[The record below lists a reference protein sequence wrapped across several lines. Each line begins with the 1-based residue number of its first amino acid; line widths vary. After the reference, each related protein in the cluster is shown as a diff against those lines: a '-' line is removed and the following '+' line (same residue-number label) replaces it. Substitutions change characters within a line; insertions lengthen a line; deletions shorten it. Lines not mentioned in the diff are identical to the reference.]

1 MSTFIR
7 RRRRREHGNDGA
19 INDFDYFELDQ
30 VVQLDVHPFPVMRSV
45 ALLGTGLLG
54 EAIGRRLLQ
63 QGVSLF
69 VWNRSQKR
77 SNALIDAGAQALS
90 SPCEAPHSCNSVI
103 TVLRDG
109 PVTAAVLKDI
119 GPLDGSTLITMG
131 TVGITESQSLA
142 RQAAQQGG
150 HYLEAPVL
158 GSKPQAL
165 NGSLLVMAGGEAQV
179 FEEQQP
185 LLSHLSQEPLLVGP
199 VGSGAATKLA
209 LNQLIA
215 SLTHSFSLSL
225 QLIQRAG
232 VPVETFMNI
241 LRTSALYAPTFDKKL
256 QRMLDHNY
264 ADPNFSTALLRK
276 DLRLFLE
283 EATTAGLQEHGLTG
297 LLSLLEQAKGT
308 ELDDQ
313 DYCALHELTVLP

>member
-1 MSTFIR
+1 M
-7 RRRRREHGNDGA
+7 
-19 INDFDYFELDQ
+19 
-30 VVQLDVHPFPVMRSV
+30 PSV

-54 EAIGRRLLQ
+54 ESIGQRLLQ
-63 QGVSLF
+63 RGVSLY
-69 VWNRSQKR
+69 VWNRTQGR
-77 SNALIDAGAQALS
+77 CRDLIEAGAQALN
-90 SPCEAPHSCNSVI
+90 SPSEAARCCDSLI

-109 PVTAAVLKDI
+109 PITAAVLKDI
-119 GPLDGSTLITMG
+119 GALDGSTLITMG
-131 TVGITESQSLA
+131 TVGVTESQTLA
-142 RQAAQQGG
+142 QQAAQQGG
-150 HYLEAPVL
+150 RYLEAPVL

-179 FEEQQP
+179 FEAQQP
-185 LLSHLSQEPLLVGP
+185 LLSHLCQEPLLVGP

-232 VPVETFMNI
+232 VPVETFMAI
-241 LRTSALYAPTFDKKL
+241 LRPSALYAPTFDKKL
-256 QRMLDHNY
+256 QRMLDHTY

-283 EATTAGLQEHGLTG
+283 EAATAGLQDQGLSG

-308 ELDDQ
+308 DLDEQ
-313 DYCALHELTVLP
+313 DYCALHELTVLR

>member
-1 MSTFIR
+1 M
-7 RRRRREHGNDGA
+7 
-19 INDFDYFELDQ
+19 
-30 VVQLDVHPFPVMRSV
+30 PSV

-54 EAIGRRLLQ
+54 ESIGQRLLQ
-63 QGVSLF
+63 RGVSLY
-69 VWNRSQKR
+69 VWNRTQGR
-77 SNALIDAGAQALS
+77 CRGLIEAGAQALN
-90 SPCEAPHSCNSVI
+90 SPSEAARCCDSLI

-109 PVTAAVLKDI
+109 PITAAVLKDI
-119 GPLDGSTLITMG
+119 GRLDGSTLITMG
-131 TVGITESQSLA
+131 TVGVTESQTLA
-142 RQAAQQGG
+142 EQAAQQGG
-150 HYLEAPVL
+150 RYLEAPVL

-179 FEEQQP
+179 FEAQQP
-185 LLSHLSQEPLLVGP
+185 LLSHLCQEPLLVGP

-232 VPVETFMNI
+232 VPVETFMAI
-241 LRTSALYAPTFDKKL
+241 LRPSALYAPTFDKKL
-256 QRMLDHNY
+256 QRMLDHTY

-283 EATTAGLQEHGLTG
+283 EAATAGLQDQGLSG

-308 ELDDQ
+308 DLDEQ
-313 DYCALHELTVLP
+313 DYCALHELTVLR

>member
-1 MSTFIR
+1 MS
-7 RRRRREHGNDGA
+7 
-19 INDFDYFELDQ
+19 
-30 VVQLDVHPFPVMRSV
+30 SV

-54 EAIGRRLLQ
+54 ESIGQRLLQ
-63 QGVSLF
+63 RGVSLH
-69 VWNRSQKR
+69 VWNRTQDR
-77 SNALIDAGAQALS
+77 SKALVEAGAQALN
-90 SPCEAPHSCNSVI
+90 SPAEAPHCCDSLI

-109 PVTAAVLKDI
+109 PVTAAILNAI

-131 TVGITESQSLA
+131 TVGITESQALA
-142 RQAAQQGG
+142 EQATQQGG
-150 HYLEAPVL
+150 RYLEAPVL

-165 NGSLLVMAGGEAQV
+165 NGSLLVMAGGEEHI
-179 FEEQQP
+179 FEEQRP
-185 LLSHLSQEPLLVGP
+185 LLSHLCQEPQLVGP

-232 VPVETFMNI
+232 VPVETFMAI
-241 LRTSALYAPTFDKKL
+241 LRPSALYAPTFDKKL
-256 QRMLDHNY
+256 QRMLDHSY

-276 DLRLFLE
+276 DLHLFLE
-283 EATTAGLQEHGLTG
+283 EAATAGLQDQGLSG

-308 ELDDQ
+308 ELDEQ
-313 DYCALHELTVLP
+313 DYCALHELTVLR

>member
-1 MSTFIR
+1 M
-7 RRRRREHGNDGA
+7 
-19 INDFDYFELDQ
+19 
-30 VVQLDVHPFPVMRSV
+30 PSV

-54 EAIGRRLLQ
+54 ESIGQRLLQ
-63 QGVSLF
+63 RGVSLY
-69 VWNRSQKR
+69 VWNRTQGR
-77 SNALIDAGAQALS
+77 CRGLIEAGAQALN
-90 SPCEAPHSCNSVI
+90 SPSEAARCCDSLI

-109 PVTAAVLKDI
+109 PITAAVLKDI

-131 TVGITESQSLA
+131 TVGVTESQTLA
-142 RQAAQQGG
+142 EQAAQQGG
-150 HYLEAPVL
+150 RYLEAPVL

-179 FEEQQP
+179 FEAQQP
-185 LLSHLSQEPLLVGP
+185 LLSHLCQEPLLVGP

-232 VPVETFMNI
+232 VPVETFMAI
-241 LRTSALYAPTFDKKL
+241 LRPSALYAPTFDKKL
-256 QRMLDHNY
+256 QRMLDHSY

-283 EATTAGLQEHGLTG
+283 EATTAGLQDQGLSG
-297 LLSLLEQAKGT
+297 LLSLLEQAKDT
-308 ELDDQ
+308 DLDEQ
-313 DYCALHELTVLP
+313 DYCALHELTVLR

>member
-1 MSTFIR
+1 M
-7 RRRRREHGNDGA
+7 
-19 INDFDYFELDQ
+19 
-30 VVQLDVHPFPVMRSV
+30 PSV

-54 EAIGRRLLQ
+54 ESIGQRLLQ
-63 QGVSLF
+63 RGVSLH
-69 VWNRSQKR
+69 VWNRTQDR
-77 SNALIDAGAQALS
+77 SKALVEAGAQALN
-90 SPCEAPHSCNSVI
+90 SPAEATRCCDSLI

-109 PVTAAVLKDI
+109 PVTAAVLNDI

-131 TVGITESQSLA
+131 TVGVTESQALA
-142 RQAAQQGG
+142 EQATQQGG
-150 HYLEAPVL
+150 QYLEAPVL

-179 FEEQQP
+179 FKEQQP
-185 LLSHLSQEPLLVGP
+185 VLAHLCQDPLLVGP

-215 SLTHSFSLSL
+215 SLTHSFSISL

-232 VPVETFMNI
+232 VPVETFMTI

-264 ADPNFSTALLRK
+264 TDPNFSTALLRK
-276 DLRLFLE
+276 DLGLFLE
-283 EATTAGLQEHGLTG
+283 EATTAGLQNQGLTG
-297 LLSLLEQAKGT
+297 LLTLLEQAKGT
-308 ELDDQ
+308 DLDEQ
-313 DYCALHELTVLP
+313 DYCALHELTVLK